1 MTNAFL
7 TFYTF
12 RIVNLVVC
20 AAFFIRDTD
29 RTIFAYTLTCPASET
44 HLVFCDLAIYFA
56 FGICKIFCTHPGNI
70 INNDLYRCTACFSMY
85 PQNAVVIAVN
95 DIYFM
100 QTLSPH
106 RKIKMSERFH
116 QFIQFGRVNS

>member
-56 FGICKIFCTHPGNI
+56 FASARSFARIPAISSIMIFIDVLPAFPCI
-70 INNDLYRCTACFSMY
+70 
-85 PQNAVVIAVN
+85 
-95 DIYFM
+95 
-100 QTLSPH
+100 
-106 RKIKMSERFH
+106 RKMLL
-116 QFIQFGRVNS
+116 